1 MSKIFASRRIAI
13 LELSTN
19 KLRAIEA
26 AAAKLCD
33 AVATMSGTEFRRLEI
48 PVVVVREDVDVWRAA
63 RDRAAIC
70 ESWHVASRPLVS
82 AARRNQLESKL
93 VRETRER
100 NCGYLSILWN
110 RRVMLLT
117 DMPAVRF
124 GDDPRT
130 LI

>member
-1 MSKIFASRRIAI
+1 MPAPKPTIYLVAGCNGAGKTTFAREFLTSIGVIRFLNADEIARG
-13 LELSTN
+13 LSP
-19 KLRAIEA
+19 LRPEV
-26 AAAKLCD
+26 
-33 AVATMSGTEFRRLEI
+33 VAFK
-48 PVVVVREDVDVWRAA
+48 
-63 RDRAAIC
+63 
-70 ESWHVASRPLVS
+70 
-82 AARRNQLESKL
+82 LESKL

>member
-1 MSKIFASRRIAI
+1 MIIWKDGRFTRRPRVNCEPSRSAEAFSVVAATGECGRSIRVWGAHTAS
-13 LELSTN
+13 
-19 KLRAIEA
+19 
-26 AAAKLCD
+26 
-33 AVATMSGTEFRRLEI
+33 V
-48 PVVVVREDVDVWRAA
+48 
-63 RDRAAIC
+63 
-70 ESWHVASRPLVS
+70 
-82 AARRNQLESKL
+82 L

>member
-1 MSKIFASRRIAI
+1 MSALKPAIYLVAGCNWAGKTTFARKFLPSVGVIRFLNADEIARGLSPLRSEVVAFK
-13 LELSTN
+13 LE
-19 KLRAIEA
+19 
-26 AAAKLCD
+26 
-33 AVATMSGTEFRRLEI
+33 G
-48 PVVVVREDVDVWRAA
+48 
-63 RDRAAIC
+63 
-70 ESWHVASRPLVS
+70 
-82 AARRNQLESKL
+82 KL

>member
-1 MSKIFASRRIAI
+1 MNAKEKMAQHFRVWGAHAAS
-13 LELSTN
+13 
-19 KLRAIEA
+19 
-26 AAAKLCD
+26 
-33 AVATMSGTEFRRLEI
+33 V
-48 PVVVVREDVDVWRAA
+48 
-63 RDRAAIC
+63 
-70 ESWHVASRPLVS
+70 LVP